1 MSTQDPPH
9 RHDALETTVRRREA
23 AGTWWHVAVAVLVAP
38 FYVGLYVITAVGA
51 LLSPRNGA

>member
-1 MSTQDPPH
+1 MPTRHPADNPH
-9 RHDALETTVRRREA
+9 VVERRPRRHGR
-23 AGTWWHVAVAVLVAP
+23 AGSWWHVTVAVLVAP